1 MAVAE
6 MTERE
11 DEKEQEDSEL
21 TLNMLQA
28 QEIAE
33 AEIEVEEATYQEE
46 LGASSILPI
55 VPKLL
60 QSYQNG
66 VTPDVSKLA
75 AKTQELKA
83 KGQQLDLLLLKAE
96 AYSHF
101 IRENQERCR
110 QNIDSGVSYSAKDLS
125 IGASRKRK
133 SSETESSATDAAAP
147 NNTPAFKVTSSLV
160 GGTLLPYQVD
170 GLKWLLS
177 LWENGLSGILA
188 DEMGLGK
195 TIQIIALIAQ
205 LRSSGT
211 TGPFLIAGP
220 LSVLTN
226 WIHEFQKWLPTCPVV
241 LYHGSKQE
249 RQQIRQSRML
259 LKSAKSLAF
268 PIVIT
273 SFEICMID
281 RRFLEK
287 YQWQYIILDEGHR
300 IKNRNCKL
308 VRELKQI
315 PSISRLLLT
324 GTPIQNTLEELWSL
338 LNFVNPQIFDNL
350 EVFQAWFGFRNIG
363 KDTQVD
369 EIVDSEQETRVV
381 SKLHEILRPFLLRR
395 MKRDVLI
402 DMPDKREVSPTL
414 PPPLRTSSLSTDRVV
429 LPPHPSAVG
438 VLQVCA
444 QQSTPRDSALL
455 LSGGQC
461 PRQPRQSSHAAAQ
474 SVQPPLPLRRAPRP
488 RHRAV
493 PDRHQPRPPLP
504 RLGQVQAFGSS
515 VAPPV

>member
-1 MAVAE
+1 VSTHESGGCGNRETISKIKVCTTPLMQREEAVVVVGE
-6 MTERE
+6 GE
-11 DEKEQEDSEL
+11 DWDEEIENSEI

-28 QEIAE
+28 QDSAE
-33 AEIEVEEATYQEE
+33 AEVENEETSFRQE
-46 LGASSILPI
+46 LDHPAKPTIPR
-55 VPKLL
+55 LL
-60 QSYQNG
+60 QGYQNG
-66 VTPDVSKLA
+66 VAPDVSKLA
-75 AKTQELKA
+75 AKTQELKE

-110 QNIDSGVSYSAKDLS
+110 QHLEAGARYSANDEKTVTT
-125 IGASRKRK
+125 SRKRK
-133 SSETESSATDAAAP
+133 GANSQPELEPTSDE
-147 NNTPAFKVTSSLV
+147 PAFKVTPSLV
-160 GGTLLPYQVD
+160 GGTLLPYQVE

-195 TIQIIALIAQ
+195 TIQIISLVAQ

-211 TGPFLIAGP
+211 SGPFLIAGP

-226 WIHEFQKWLPTCPVV
+226 WIHEFQKWLPTCPVL

-249 RQQIRQSRML
+249 RQLLRSSRMPV
-259 LKSAKSLAF
+259 KNAKTLQF
-268 PIVIT
+268 PIVVT

-281 RRFLEK
+281 RKFLEK

-315 PSISRLLLT
+315 PSVSRILLT

-363 KDTQVD
+363 KETQVNL
-369 EIVDSEQETRVV
+369 T
-381 SKLHEILRPFLLRR
+381 FLL
-395 MKRDVLI
+395 
-402 DMPDKREVSPTL
+402 
-414 PPPLRTSSLSTDRVV
+414 SSL
-429 LPPHPSAVG
+429 
-438 VLQVCA
+438 
-444 QQSTPRDSALL
+444 
-455 LSGGQC
+455 
-461 PRQPRQSSHAAAQ
+461 
-474 SVQPPLPLRRAPRP
+474 
-488 RHRAV
+488 
-493 PDRHQPRPPLP
+493 
-504 RLGQVQAFGSS
+504 
-515 VAPPV
+515 